1 MHESLREPLLRTA
14 NKQTPYW
21 VAKPVRTR
29 FFCTHIQA
37 GASAHGDGCDTVNMR
52 GEVISINWDSLWV
65 G

>member
-29 FFCTHIQA
+29 FFCTRIKA
-37 GASAHGDGCDTVNMR
+37 DANVLMVMVVIWLAWR
-52 GEVISINWDSLWV
+52 GYKYQL